1 MLALISPAKKL
12 DFDRSSA
19 FSNHSQPIFLKEIDD
34 LGRTAKKLSR
44 AKIASMMKLSDNLSK
59 LNFNRFQALSQ
70 PFDET
75 NARHAASVFNG
86 DTYMG
91 LQAKTMNDDDM
102 EFAQN
107 HLRILSGLYGLLRP
121 LDLIQ
126 AYRLEM
132 GTRFITSKGG
142 DLYDFWDGKLSKA
155 IDEITSSHKNP
166 SVINLASNEYFKA
179 VKAKQ
184 LSSPVITPVFK
195 EVKDGETRTLGMFA
209 KRARGMMARFMITER
224 IQNPEDLKGFND
236 GGYRFQ
242 DNVSDDKTWIFT
254 RPQPP
259 KKS

>member
-12 DFDRSSA
+12 DFESPVP
-19 FSNHSQPIFLKEIDD
+19 FKNYSQPEFQDEIDD
-34 LGRTAKKLSR
+34 LSQTAKKLSR
-44 AKIASMMKLSDNLSK
+44 AKIAGMMKLSDNLAE
-59 LNFNRFQALSQ
+59 LNFERFQSLSM
-70 PFDET
+70 PFSV
-75 NARHAASVFNG
+75 NNSKQAASVFNG
-86 DTYMG
+86 DTYTG
-91 LQAKTMNDDDM
+91 LNAKTLNDADM
-102 EFAQN
+102 EFAQD

-132 GTRFITSKGG
+132 GTRFMTSKGG
-142 DLYDFWDGKLSKA
+142 DLYDFWDGKLSTA
-155 IDEITSSHKNP
+155 IDDITKTHKNP
-166 SVINLASNEYFKA
+166 SIINLASNEYFKA

-195 EVKDGETRTLGMFA
+195 EIKDGQARTLGMFA

-224 IQNPEDLKGFND
+224 LENPEDLKAFND
-236 GGYRFQ
+236 GGYSYQ
-242 DNVSDDKTWIFT
+242 DQVSDTKTWVFS